1 MHVLSLQCVCH
12 FDIDDANASKD
23 KVLQLIC
30 AIVSLPLMKYISII
44 LKRGTLDFVI
54 HVKMSAESISMV
66 TTVASGL
73 TVPDDDSVSTADRGR
88 SKWSVS
94 VNRMGF
100 LVSSAGFAVVTV
112 VVVALFCR
120 LAKLEAQTDR
130 NKS

>member
-1 MHVLSLQCVCH
+1 
-12 FDIDDANASKD
+12 
-23 KVLQLIC
+23 
-30 AIVSLPLMKYISII
+30 
-44 LKRGTLDFVI
+44 
-54 HVKMSAESISMV
+54 MSAESISMV